1 MDPFLGEGI
10 MYAMASGELA
20 AQAILETDMND
31 TNIGKI
37 YNRLLGKNLLKELKS
52 ALKIAQLVYP
62 RIENGF
68 KALKRFNELGYLY
81 LDVMAGALSYQDF
94 NKALLGKMKDAG
106 KRKLSRWLKK
116 DKHQKKFNSS

>member
-1 MDPFLGEGI
+1 